1 MPRFSIAVAMAVVAL
16 AAANFAAIR
25 AMFPD
30 HGGLDYYRVFLLGL
44 WPLVNAQIIGLY
56 LLATRYRISLQRRT
70 PHAWVSLVP
79 VFAVANALALFATIA
94 VCVMAPDAV
103 MAYLE
108 YVLKP
113 VEFFFLSLGFQPADQ
128 EHPIIRLALPL
139 LVGAALSG
147 PPSLLA
153 LIFSWVSSW
162 YRFVVVPR
170 ARPAMPATRSAA
182 DPCEAHSNDNTP

>member
-1 MPRFSIAVAMAVVAL
+1 MPRFSISVAMAVVAL
-16 AAANFAAIR
+16 AAANCTAIR
-25 AMFPD
+25 AVFPE

-56 LLATRYRISLQRRT
+56 LFATRYRISLQRRT
-70 PHAWVSLVP
+70 PQSWVSLVP
-79 VFAVANALALFATIA
+79 AFAVANALALFATIA

-113 VEFFFLSLGFQPADQ
+113 VEFFFLSLGFQPADH
-128 EHPIIRLALPL
+128 EHPIIRLALPI

-147 PPSLLA
+147 PPALLA
-153 LIFSWVSSW
+153 STFSWVSSR
-162 YRFVVVPR
+162 YQLIVVPR
-170 ARPAMPATRSAA
+170 PRQVMPATRPPA
-182 DPCEAHSNDNTP
+182 DPNEAHFDDNTS